1 MSKGVKEIAKR
12 WNRRLVILLVGV
24 LIAGAAVT
32 WWSVYAIEKGMRQEL
47 LEHARI
53 AACAINVVQVA
64 SLAGSDTDLAKTAY
78 QQLKIQL
85 IRMRSASS
93 QCRFLYLMGQR
104 PDRTIFFFVD
114 AQLPDSKDYVPPGL
128 VYEEVS
134 EAYRRAFLTGK
145 EEVVGPISDRW
156 GRLFSALVPL
166 KDPQKKDVIT
176 VLGMDVDASTWNR
189 ELLTRCAMPVAI
201 ILMFV
206 ILIVAMAAREQ
217 AFRARSE
224 SEEKY
229 RTLIEESF
237 DGIFVQKGP
246 TIVFANRRLHEMLG
260 YEEGEL
266 LDLDHWLIYH
276 PDYHEVTRERAQR
289 RLQGE
294 QITPRYEVKL
304 QRKDGS
310 FFEGEVNAR
319 AIRLDEE
326 AGIQVWVR
334 DVTESRQAE
343 RALKESEERYRILAE
358 QSPFAISII
367 SPEGQYKYV
376 NPKFVEI
383 FGYTQAD
390 IPTGRDWFNKVFP
403 DKTYRKQV
411 ISSWFED
418 LNQSLPDEMRPRIFT
433 VRCKDGTNKIISFR
447 SVTMQ
452 TGEYFVISDDITQRK
467 KLESQLMQAQKME
480 AVGTLAGG
488 MAHDFNNIL
497 TAITGY
503 AELAL
508 DDSGKDGRISGHI
521 DQILKASTRAKE
533 LIQRILTFSR
543 KVEPELKPLD
553 LNREV
558 KQSVEMLKRT
568 IPRMISIELH
578 LSSEIDLIHGDS
590 AQLEQMLLNLGT
602 NARDAMPE
610 GGRLII
616 ETANTVLDRD
626 YCRLHPGSSP
636 GDYVQLSVSDT
647 GSGIDK
653 ELLSQIFDP
662 FFTTK
667 EVGSGTGLGLAMVFG
682 IVKGHGGYITCY
694 SQAGQGTSFHIYL
707 PAVKTEKSPEPR
719 PVKTRPKSLTGT
731 ETILLVDDE
740 PSLRSVASSLLTKN
754 GYKTLLASSGEE
766 AVEIFLVKAAE
777 IDLVVLDIGMP
788 GMGGHRCLQA
798 LLEIKPEA
806 KIIIASGYSKNGA
819 LRETM
824 ALGAVDYL
832 AKPFKTAE
840 LLETVRRVLDH
851 SKV

>member
-12 WNRRLVILLVGV
+12 WNRRLVILLLGV

-32 WWSVYAIEKGMRQEL
+32 WWSVYVIEKGMRQEL

-53 AACAINVVQVA
+53 AARAINVVQVA
-64 SLAGSDTDLAKTAY
+64 SLAGSETDLAKTAY
-78 QQLKIQL
+78 QQLKVQL
-85 IRMRSASS
+85 MRMRSASC
-93 QCRFLYLMGQR
+93 QCSFLYLMGQR

-114 AQLPDSKDYVPPGL
+114 AQLPDSKNYVPPGL

-134 EAYRRAFLTGK
+134 EAYRRVFLTGK
-145 EEVVGPISDRW
+145 EDVVGPISDRW

-166 KDPQKKDVIT
+166 KGPPKKGVIA
-176 VLGMDVDASTWNR
+176 VLGMDLDASTWNR

-266 LDLDHWLIYH
+266 LGLDHWLIYH
-276 PDYHEVTRERAQR
+276 PDYHEVTRNRAQR

-326 AGIQVWVR
+326 PGIQVWVR
-334 DVTESRQAE
+334 DITESRQAE
-343 RALKESEERYRILAE
+343 RALKQSEERYRILAE

-367 SPEGQYKYV
+367 GPEGQYKYV

-383 FGYTQAD
+383 FGYTQED
-390 IPTGRDWFNKVFP
+390 IHSGWEWFNQAFP
-403 DKTYRKQV
+403 DNTYRKQV
-411 ISSWFED
+411 ISSWYED
-418 LNQSLPDEMRPRIFT
+418 LKQSSTDEIRPRIFT
-433 VRCKDGTNKIISFR
+433 VRCKDGSNKIISFR

-452 TGEYFVISDDITQRK
+452 TGEHFVISDDITQRK

-508 DDSGKDGRISGHI
+508 DDTGNEDPISGHI
-521 DQILKASTRAKE
+521 EQILKASARAKE

-558 KQSVEMLKRT
+558 KQAVEMLKRT

-616 ETANTVLDRD
+616 ETANTVLDRE

-653 ELLSQIFDP
+653 DLLSQIFDP

-682 IVKGHGGYITCY
+682 IVKSHGGYITCY

-707 PAVKTEKSPEPR
+707 PAVKTEKSLEPR
-719 PVKTRPKSLTGT
+719 PIKTQPKSLTGT

-840 LLETVRRVLDH
+840 LLETVRRVLDR
-851 SKV
+851 